1 MNKYRDI
8 VGRINYVL
16 FLVAVATLPFP
27 QVCIRYAL
35 VIWLVSWV
43 LELRWL
49 QPLNIKHS
57 TLNIKRILPFALFA
71 LWYAWRGLSG
81 LWSPDHR
88 AWSFMMERYMT
99 FALILP
105 VGIWGVNEHYNWRTV
120 AKVLAISCAASVI
133 FYVIAM
139 TVLYHS
145 AQTPD
150 FPAWRTDYHNWL
162 ECFAL
167 NSSCLKHRLFW
178 CTTQL
183 LGVIA
188 AFQAW
193 PAKDKSQISNLKSQ
207 ILKWTIVVLSICALP
222 LSGSRQIV
230 FSLAAVIIIALIYF
244 IKSKIANRK
253 SQILVISLTIITIL
267 TIAAVSFVNHPR
279 MKAMLQGD
287 ITMEQLTLKEPR
299 VAIWQQV
306 FSSPM
311 DYFWTGLGGGQSVN
325 YLEAKYN
332 THYMEYYSYMHYH
345 AHNQYLEELMEL
357 GIFGLILFLAAW
369 ISIIVCA
376 KGQGRRTAIYF
387 VTICMLNML
396 TDCMWGKFDGIA
408 IWAVAMIFILM
419 QSKSAK
425 IERK

>member
-1 MNKYRDI
+1 
-8 VGRINYVL
+8 
-16 FLVAVATLPFP
+16 
-27 QVCIRYAL
+27 
-35 VIWLVSWV
+35 
-43 LELRWL
+43 
-49 QPLNIKHS
+49 
-57 TLNIKRILPFALFA
+57 
-71 LWYAWRGLSG
+71 
-81 LWSPDHR
+81 
-88 AWSFMMERYMT
+88 MT

-120 AKVLAISCAASVI
+120 AKVLAISCAASVV

-145 AQTPD
+145 AETPNL
-150 FPAWRTDYHNWL
+150 PAWRTDYHNWL

-193 PAKDKSQISNLKSQ
+193 PAKDKSQI
-207 ILKWTIVVLSICALP
+207 LKWSLAILMLSALP

-253 SQILVISLTIITIL
+253 SQVLVISLTILTIL
-267 TIAAVSFVNHPR
+267 TIAAISFVNHPR

-376 KGQGRRTAIYF
+376 RGQGRRTAIYF